1 MTIRRRLS
9 ISFFAILAALGCNLV
24 VYFWSNVQRRS
35 KFDELRRAIGVSAL
49 MSSIDQ
55 DLNDYQK
62 QVTLL
67 SQITADSGAGV
78 SPEEIAQFDAG
89 LKRVAD
95 GIAGMRAQSEGG
107 GLVKVDELATT
118 FRDLSAS
125 WRIFYENFGRD
136 QQRAITEV
144 VMHAEPLTQKLLHEI
159 LPELRRAEKDRVE
172 AASAHYYETA
182 RIEDRITVLIFA
194 LSGLLAT
201 LLAVRVSR
209 YFTRGLGTLKA
220 GADALGRGEL
230 DHHIT
235 LDANDELGDLANT
248 FNGMTEHLRSAREA
262 LTSANAQL
270 EQRHQEMQVLMDA
283 AEAANQAKSQFLA
296 NMSHE
301 LRTPMNAIIGYSEML
316 TEEAQDLGQEDFIP
330 DLNKINAAGKHLLAL
345 INDILDLSKIEAG
358 KMDLY
363 LETFSVRD
371 TVRDVSTTMQPL
383 VDKNSNNLVI
393 EIDPA
398 IETMHADLTKVRQGL
413 FNLLSNACKFTK
425 EGAIV
430 LSVRHERVDGTDWI
444 SFHVKDSGIGM
455 TPQQAAKVFEAFTQ
469 ADASTTRKYGGT
481 GLGLTITRKFCEL
494 MGGSIHVESELGKG
508 TTFTIRLPR
517 EVAPQ
522 KTAPP
527 STAPPRSRPP
537 AADRN
542 SPAAAA
548 SVLVIDDDPVMQDL
562 MKTFLTKE
570 GYRVTVAPGG
580 EEGLRSARASRPDV
594 ITLDVAM
601 PHMDGWSVLSQIKA
615 DPSLADI
622 PVILVTMVDDKSMG
636 YALGATD
643 YMTKPIDRERL
654 AGMLS
659 RYSRMRGMRPVLVV
673 EDNPDTRDIL
683 KATLEKD
690 GWRVTTASDGRL
702 GLEAAAA
709 DMPAIVLLDLLMP
722 EMDGFAFLEEFRRRP
737 GARDVPILVLTA
749 KDLTASDRE
758 RLSGCVQQVVQKGSN
773 AESLLADVRELVAQ
787 SVGRVRPASA

>member
-1 MTIRRRLS
+1 MSIRRRLTL
-9 ISFFAILAALGCNLV
+9 SFFGILAVLGCNLL
-24 VYFWSNVQRRS
+24 VYSWSNTQRQAR
-35 KFDELRRAIGVSAL
+35 FGDLRRAISVSAL

-55 DLNDYQK
+55 ELNNYQT

-67 SQITADSGAGV
+67 SQIMEGASGA
-78 SPEEIAQFDAG
+78 SPEDIAQFKAG
-89 LKRVAD
+89 LDRIGNEVMALRNQLD
-95 GIAGMRAQSEGG
+95 LEGMKYAQDLANTFDS
-107 GLVKVDELATT
+107 LKV
-118 FRDLSAS
+118 S
-125 WRIFYENFGRD
+125 WIIFYENFGRN
-136 QQRAITEV
+136 QQRAITEEV
-144 VMHAEPLTQKLLHEI
+144 SQGEPMADKLMREV
-159 LPELRRAEKDRVE
+159 LPALRKAEKERVE
-172 AASAHYYETA
+172 AATTLYYDTA
-182 RIEDRITVLIFA
+182 RVEHRITLLIFG
-194 LSGLLAT
+194 LSGVLAT
-201 LLAVRVSR
+201 LLAIGVSR
-209 YFTRGLGTLKA
+209 YFTRSLRVLKT
-220 GADALGRGEL
+220 GADALARG
-230 DHHIT
+230 DMSNYIT
-235 LDANDELGDLANT
+235 LNAKDELGDLASA
-248 FNGMTEHLRSAREA
+248 FNDMTARLRSAHDA
-262 LTSANAQL
+262 LTTANAEL
-270 EQRHQEMQVLMDA
+270 EQRQQEMQVLMEA

-330 DLNKINAAGKHLLAL
+330 DLNKINSAGKHLLAL

-383 VDKNSNNLVI
+383 VDKNSNKLVI
-393 EIDPA
+393 AIDPA

-425 EGAIV
+425 EGTIV
-430 LSVRHERVDGTDWI
+430 LRVQHERAEQTEWI

-517 EVAPQ
+517 VVAPQ

-527 STAPPRSRPP
+527 AAPARSHSAAP
-537 AADRN
+537 AVDG
-542 SPAAAA
+542 PETAA
-548 SVLVIDDDPVMQDL
+548 SVLVIDDDPVVQDL

-580 EEGLRSARASRPDV
+580 EEGLRSARESRPDV

-601 PHMDGWSVLSQIKA
+601 PHMDGWSVLTQIKA

-643 YMTKPIDRERL
+643 YMMKPIDRERL

-659 RYSRMRGMRPVLVV
+659 RYSRMRGVRPVLVV
-673 EDNPDTRDIL
+673 EDNPDTRNIL
-683 KATLEKD
+683 KTSLEKD

-702 GLEAAAA
+702 GLDAAAA

-737 GARDVPILVLTA
+737 GAREVPILVLTA

-758 RLSGCVQQVVQKGSN
+758 RLSGYVQQVVQKGSN
-773 AESLLADVRELVAQ
+773 AQSLLADVRELVAH